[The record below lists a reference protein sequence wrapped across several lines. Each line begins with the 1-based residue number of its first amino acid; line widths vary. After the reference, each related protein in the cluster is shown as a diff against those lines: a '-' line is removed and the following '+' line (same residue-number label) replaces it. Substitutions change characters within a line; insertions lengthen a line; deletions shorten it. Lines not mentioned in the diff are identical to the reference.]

1 MSSGSGGLW
10 GAGYRKPR
18 RSRSEKLY
26 RRMPDGR
33 GGMTTTG
40 KERGRGRGGEGEEG
54 GRGGQ
59 GETSQQ
65 LPPHSQPLL
74 PRRSWWSLR

>member
-26 RRMPDGR
+26 RRMPDGKER
-33 GGMTTTG
+33 
-40 KERGRGRGGEGEEG
+40 ERGRVSSCYSL
-54 GRGGQ
+54 
-59 GETSQQ
+59 TA
-65 LPPHSQPLL
+65 LPPQAPLVVVEL
-74 PRRSWWSLR
+74 PPLPLTLPAPPLTRRHMSCLLSL